1 MLLHFTKC
9 KADILPQES
18 GIVHMATKFV
28 FIVEKTSTGFSA
40 FAQDFETYPVGT
52 TGKDFTELK
61 SNIVDALNLHNEH
74 HGLNSVTEDDVT
86 IQVDIPQFFEF
97 YNVINAKALSE
108 RIGINPTVLSLYVNG
123 HRIPSPK
130 QVSKIL
136 TGIREIGRELSSL
149 DMVVA

>member
-1 MLLHFTKC
+1 
-9 KADILPQES
+9 
-18 GIVHMATKFV
+18 MATKIV

-61 SNIVDALNLHNEH
+61 SNIVEALNLHNEH
-74 HGLNSVTEDDVT
+74 QGLKAVTEDDVT

-97 YNVINAKALSE
+97 YNVINARALSE

-123 HRIPSPK
+123 HRKPSAK

-136 TGIREIGRELSSL
+136 TGIKEIGKELSSL
-149 DMVVA
+149 DMVMPDLISD